1 MHVDKNLPQVVSDLR
16 ASRSF
21 FDITGLDCS
30 FLHHPADMWPGIA
43 SYQEALHIVTNIP
56 CVNDCAERGV
66 ALIQE
71 FNASVK
77 HEDRGSSCYRS
88 QNNTEEISN
97 HAIAVTLLTYSLF
110 LRTSTATVAVLNNHA
125 SSVV

>member
-1 MHVDKNLPQVVSDLR
+1 MHVDKKLPQVVSDLR

-77 HEDRGSSCYRS
+77 HEDQRQFLLQVAEQHRRDFKSCDRS
-88 QNNTEEISN
+88 DLVNI
-97 HAIAVTLLTYSLF
+97 
-110 LRTSTATVAVLNNHA
+110 
-125 SSVV
+125 